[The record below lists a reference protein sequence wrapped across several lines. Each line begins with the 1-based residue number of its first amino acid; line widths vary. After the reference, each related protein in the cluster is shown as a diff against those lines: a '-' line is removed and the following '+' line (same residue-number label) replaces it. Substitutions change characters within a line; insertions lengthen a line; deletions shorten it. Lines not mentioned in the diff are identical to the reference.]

1 MKSFLNKFKE
11 VYILGIGGSGM
22 SSIAKFLHQ
31 SGVETKG
38 YDQRASYVTDLLN
51 NDGLCIEVDISEKNF
66 DQNTLYIVS
75 SAVKIKDTFLKNY
88 IDSPNVLTRP
98 EFLNEITKHFNVIG
112 ITGTHGKTS
121 STALLA
127 HIYNFNNIPAS
138 YIFGGITSF
147 GGVGGS
153 FAGYEHP
160 LILETDE
167 AFNTFENLDID
178 TLLVTNIDHDH
189 IDHYGTFENL
199 VNAFKK
205 VISNVKN
212 SAVLNIDDKNL
223 KMIFNKSYISYSKER
238 VSDFQMIGGNE
249 IVTDDKIYKIN
260 SKLIGE
266 HFISNITGV
275 IALAKLNGISI
286 EDSLSAIEHFDGVKR
301 RSEFIG
307 EFNGIKVYDDY
318 AHHPTEILSTINSF
332 KKFSD
337 GRLITIFQP
346 HRYTRTEN
354 NFTKL
359 KESLEVSDI
368 TIVTDIYSAGE
379 KPIPGVNSSKF
390 SSDKIK
396 YLKSPRMVPHYL
408 KDIIK
413 KGDLIL
419 TLGAGDITLLGPQ
432 VLKYF
437 NEKN

>member
-38 YDQRASYVTDLLN
+38 YDQRASYITDLLN
-51 NDGLCIEVDISEKNF
+51 NDGLCIEVDISKKNF

-75 SAVKIKDTFLKNY
+75 SAIKINDTFLKNY

-199 VNAFKK
+199 VNAFKS

-249 IVTDDKIYKIN
+249 IVADDKIYKIN

-275 IALAKLNGISI
+275 IALAKLNEISI

>member
-75 SAVKIKDTFLKNY
+75 SAIKINDTFLKNY

-199 VNAFKK
+199 VNAFKS

-249 IVTDDKIYKIN
+249 IAADDKIYKIN

>member
-75 SAVKIKDTFLKNY
+75 SAMNINDTFLKNY

-199 VNAFKK
+199 VNAFKS

-249 IVTDDKIYKIN
+249 IVADDKIYKIK

>member
-51 NDGLCIEVDISEKNF
+51 NAGLCIEVDISEKNF

-75 SAVKIKDTFLKNY
+75 SAIKINDTFLKNY

-199 VNAFKK
+199 VNAFKS

-249 IVTDDKIYKIN
+249 IIADDKIYKIN

>member
-38 YDQRASYVTDLLN
+38 YDQRVSYVTDLLN

-75 SAVKIKDTFLKNY
+75 SAVKINDTFLKNY

>member
-75 SAVKIKDTFLKNY
+75 SAIKINDTFLKNY

-167 AFNTFENLDID
+167 AFNTFENIDID

-189 IDHYGTFENL
+189 IDHYGSFENL
-199 VNAFKK
+199 VNAFKS

-249 IVTDDKIYKIN
+249 IVADDKIYKIN

>member
-1 MKSFLNKFKE
+1 MKRFLNKFKE

-75 SAVKIKDTFLKNY
+75 SAIKINDTFLKNY

-199 VNAFKK
+199 VNAFKS

>member
-51 NDGLCIEVDISEKNF
+51 NDGLCIDVDISEKNF

-75 SAVKIKDTFLKNY
+75 SAIKINDTFLKNY

-199 VNAFKK
+199 VNAFKS

-223 KMIFNKSYISYSKER
+223 KMMFNKSYISYSKER

-249 IVTDDKIYKIN
+249 IVADDKIYKIN

-346 HRYTRTEN
+346 HRYTRTDN

>member
-75 SAVKIKDTFLKNY
+75 SAIKINDTFLKNY

-199 VNAFKK
+199 VNAFKS

-275 IALAKLNGISI
+275 IALAKLNGIPI